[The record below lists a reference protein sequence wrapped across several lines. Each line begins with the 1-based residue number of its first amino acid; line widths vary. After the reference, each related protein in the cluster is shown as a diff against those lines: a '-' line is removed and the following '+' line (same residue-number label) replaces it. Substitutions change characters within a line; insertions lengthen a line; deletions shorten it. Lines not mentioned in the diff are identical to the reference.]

1 MRVDVRSA
9 EFGERRRSDELRLF
23 SDPDIVYNTF
33 LIENYIRNKIRCTS
47 KECFTE
53 NIFQAN

>member
-9 EFGERRRSDELRLF
+9 EFGERRSDELRLF

-33 LIENYIRNKIRCTS
+33 LIENYIRNKIRCTL